1 MSPPPESNPPSQ
13 KHLDETP
20 RWLGYFVVVEG
31 IDGTGKSTLVGG
43 LAESLRG
50 RGIACVTSGEP
61 TDGPHGRK
69 IRELAKSGRYD
80 VSPEDELALFIEDR
94 KEHLQRLIKPGL
106 GEGKVVILD
115 RYFYSS
121 MAYQGAR
128 GLDPAVI
135 RARHLEFAP
144 EPDLLVI
151 LELDVEQSLERIH
164 ASRKGGADEFEGREY
179 LGRVAAVFDDLVHP
193 NLLRLDAGLS
203 PEDLVGRVV
212 EAMGPWLE
220 DRG

>member
-1 MSPPPESNPPSQ
+1 MSPPPEASSSQ
-13 KHLDETP
+13 EHRDGSP
-20 RWLGYFVVVEG
+20 RRPGYFVVVEG
-31 IDGTGKSTLVGG
+31 IDGTGKSTLVEG
-43 LAESLRG
+43 LARTLRE
-50 RGIACVTSGEP
+50 RGITCVTSREP

-94 KEHLQRLIKPGL
+94 KEHLDRLIKPGL

-151 LELDVEQSLERIH
+151 LELDVERSLERIH
-164 ASRKGGADEFEGREY
+164 ASRESGADEFEGREY
-179 LGRVAAVFDDLVHP
+179 LGRVAAVFDGLVHP

-203 PEDLVGRVV
+203 REDLVGHVV
-212 EAMGPWLE
+212 EAMGTWLE
-220 DRG
+220 ARG